1 MKNYLTSVISLDVG
15 GSSVKSG
22 TVTSGGSVNS
32 IHHTPINSQA
42 SKEDVLHLFVNIIK
56 MHLDKVDPDKFIG
69 IAFGF
74 PGPFDYKNG
83 ISFIQG
89 QSKYDH
95 LYQVN
100 IRDELKKQLKLKKDI
115 LFCNDAE
122 AAVVGEANYGAG
134 KDFDRVFGITLGTG
148 LGAGFIVNGISMHEG
163 MGIPPNAELF
173 PLTFNGI
180 RADDIFSTRG
190 LVGRFQN
197 IGLSYTNIA
206 EATKDIK
213 RGNTAPIQV
222 FNQFGKDL
230 GRFLSPIA
238 DDFSAEVLVVLGGIA
253 GALIYFRN
261 QLEDH
266 LNIPVFNEKIQNAA
280 LLGAAKLF
288 FGDHSAFLERN

>member
-1 MKNYLTSVISLDVG
+1 LKNHLTIVISLDVG

-22 TVTSGGSVNS
+22 TVKSDGSVNS
-32 IHHTPINSQA
+32 IHHTPIDSQA
-42 SKEDVLHLFVNIIK
+42 PKEDVLHVFVNIIK
-56 MHLDKVDPDKFIG
+56 MHLDKVDRDKLIG

-83 ISFIQG
+83 ICFIQG

-95 LYQVN
+95 LYKVN
-100 IRDELKKQLKLKKDI
+100 IRDELITLLKFKKDI

-122 AAVVGEANYGAG
+122 AAIVGEANYGAA

-148 LGAGFIVNGISMHEG
+148 LGVGFVVNGISMHEG

-173 PLTFNGI
+173 PLIFNGS

-190 LVGRFQN
+190 LIGHFQK
-197 IGLSYTNIA
+197 IGLSYTNVA
-206 EATKDIK
+206 EAIEDMK

-222 FNQFGKDL
+222 FNRFGEDL
-230 GRFLSPIA
+230 GRFLRPIA

-253 GALIYFRN
+253 GALTYFRDQLEN
-261 QLEDH
+261 QLN
-266 LNIPVFNEKIQNAA
+266 LPVFNGKIQGSA
-280 LLGAAKLF
+280 LLGAANIF
-288 FGDHSAFLERN
+288 FSNH